1 VVDNEVYSGTS
12 FHRFI
17 EVCRM
22 KPWRPSAALKKRR
35 SKPLS
40 LIEVS
45 GFASIMVFLLALFL
59 VRVSDYRDLP
69 KIAVD
74 LPQSHHGKPLPG
86 ANRED
91 ALRLNLMRDGM
102 LYLEY
107 ERVSM
112 TDLPAVLRERV
123 KNGSERKV
131 YLSIDAR
138 ARWGDA
144 KAVLNQIRLAGI
156 ENVSIL
162 TAEEVR
168 LP

>member
-1 VVDNEVYSGTS
+1 
-12 FHRFI
+12 
-17 EVCRM
+17 
-22 KPWRPSAALKKRR
+22 
-35 SKPLS
+35 
-40 LIEVS
+40 
-45 GFASIMVFLLALFL
+45 
-59 VRVSDYRDLP
+59 
-69 KIAVD
+69 
-74 LPQSHHGKPLPG
+74 LPQSHHAKPLPG

-138 ARWGDA
+138 ARYGDT
-144 KAVLNQIRLAGI
+144 KAVLNQIRVAGI

-162 TAEEVR
+162 TAEKLRV
-168 LP
+168 P

>member
-1 VVDNEVYSGTS
+1 
-12 FHRFI
+12 
-17 EVCRM
+17 
-22 KPWRPSAALKKRR
+22 
-35 SKPLS
+35 
-40 LIEVS
+40 
-45 GFASIMVFLLALFL
+45 
-59 VRVSDYRDLP
+59 
-69 KIAVD
+69 
-74 LPQSHHGKPLPG
+74 
-86 ANRED
+86 
-91 ALRLNLMRDGM
+91 M

-112 TDLPAVLRERV
+112 TDLPGVLRERV

-131 YLSIDAR
+131 YLSVDAR